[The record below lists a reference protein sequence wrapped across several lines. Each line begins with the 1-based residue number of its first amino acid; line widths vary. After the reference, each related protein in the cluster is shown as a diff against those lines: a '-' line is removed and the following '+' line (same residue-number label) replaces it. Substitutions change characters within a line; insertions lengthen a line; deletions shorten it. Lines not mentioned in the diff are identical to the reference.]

1 MMPPSLVVI
10 GASMGGLEA
19 LEVILGGLPKDFPL
33 PVVIVQHRGKDAD
46 DSLRALL
53 QHRCALTVCE
63 PEDKEELVSGRVYI
77 APADYHLLV
86 EKGSLALSTEAPV
99 NHARPSVDVL
109 FDSAADAYG
118 SQVVGVILTGRGQDG
133 ARGAL
138 RVKQRGGFVIVQDP
152 ATAEAR
158 AMPDCAMAATKVDNI
173 LPLPEIAAFLASLCQ
188 PH

>member
-1 MMPPSLVVI
+1 MPPSLVVI

-19 LEVILGGLPKDFPL
+19 LEVILGGLPKDFLL
-33 PVVIVQHRGKDAD
+33 PVVIVQHRGKGSD

-99 NHARPSVDVL
+99 NHARPSVDLL

-158 AMPDCAMAATKVDNI
+158 AMPDCAMAATKVNNI
-173 LPLPEIAAFLASLCQ
+173 LPLSEISAFLVSLCQ
-188 PH
+188 TH